1 MIMPF
6 VFGSTGRMKELAR
19 HIDSMAQSGVPVL
32 IEGESGTGKA
42 ALAEH
47 LHSLSGLPGEFTPF
61 FCGLSGTEEGGAAL
75 RRGFRAAGCLFLK
88 HVQLLP
94 PALQQQLLSDLEHQ
108 EGPRLISSSPE
119 PLEARVHR
127 KQFSASLY
135 YRLSAYRISLP
146 ALRER
151 KADLP
156 ELFSSMVARLGA
168 PAARL
173 PARALD
179 ALSGYAWPG
188 NLRELENVARLF
200 VLAGSAE
207 ELLREL
213 ERRQSELEMLRG
225 ENKAPVPLK
234 EQVKRASKK
243 LESEIILRTLER
255 HRWNRR
261 RAAQSLQI
269 SYRSLLY
276 KMKNCEIRFESEA
289 QPERMA

>member
-1 MIMPF
+1 
-6 VFGSTGRMKELAR
+6 
-19 HIDSMAQSGVPVL
+19 
-32 IEGESGTGKA
+32 
-42 ALAEH
+42 
-47 LHSLSGLPGEFTPF
+47 
-61 FCGLSGTEEGGAAL
+61 
-75 RRGFRAAGCLFLK
+75 
-88 HVQLLP
+88 
-94 PALQQQLLSDLEHQ
+94 
-108 EGPRLISSSPE
+108 
-119 PLEARVHR
+119 
-127 KQFSASLY
+127 
-135 YRLSAYRISLP
+135 
-146 ALRER
+146 
-151 KADLP
+151 
-156 ELFSSMVARLGA
+156 MVARLGA